1 MIPAMP
7 GMRSEVGRQTIKAGP
22 VDMTKSND
30 QIESGMSTGRG
41 SPLNADKLCIYP
53 IEFLAHAIRAF
64 TAKPG
69 FAAPGRPEE
78 RDRIER
84 RPCSEVPIVGHDK
97 PPTVIPAKARIRFGN
112 NSTADQRVPA
122 FAGTTMMGLP
132 AGHCG

>member
-69 FAAPGRPEE
+69 FAARFAEDVFLWISNGAGKGRCPS
-78 RDRIER
+78 RI
-84 RPCSEVPIVGHDK
+84 K
-97 PPTVIPAKARIRFGN
+97 LTPAQNFNR
-112 NSTADQRVPA
+112 
-122 FAGTTMMGLP
+122 
-132 AGHCG
+132 